1 MTPLDRV
8 HAPLPSRADPEHG
21 SPQAIRAAL
30 LRKALADARQ
40 RSALARRLSLTDTE
54 VLAIQYLA
62 RAGALTPGQLASLL
76 QLSSGGTTGLLQRL
90 EHAGHAQRGANTR
103 DRRSTLVSLTPSI
116 RAWTAEAWAPLVEE
130 IDALVSRLSV
140 HERAAVERFLEH
152 AADAAERH
160 ADRLSRDADQATH
173 DALVVALPALWA

>member
-1 MTPLDRV
+1 MTPLDRID
-8 HAPLPSRADPEHG
+8 APPAHRARPEHA

-40 RSALARRLSLTDTE
+40 RSALARRLNLTDTE
-54 VLAIQYLA
+54 VLAIQQLA

-76 QLSSGGTTGLLQRL
+76 QLSSGGTTGLIQRL
-90 EHAGHAQRGANTR
+90 ERSGHAERAANGR

-130 IDALVSRLSV
+130 IDALVLGLSE
-140 HERAAVERFLEH
+140 HERAVFTRLLELV
-152 AADAAERH
+152 ADAAERH
-160 ADRLSRDADQATH
+160 ADRISRDADEATH